1 MQPAMAMTE
10 QEKHQ
15 FFELQ
20 RDVRVLK
27 EDFEDMV
34 KVVTKYRDNQ
44 EATDKKINSILTLVR
59 GIAIGLAIGGVLF
72 GLVKLPDLVQ
82 FFTK

>member
-1 MQPAMAMTE
+1 MQPVIAMT
-10 QEKHQ
+10 QEERQQ
-15 FFELQ
+15 FFEVQ

-27 EDFEDMV
+27 EEV
-34 KVVTKYRDNQ
+34 RKYRENQ

-59 GIAIGLAIGGVLF
+59 GIAIGLAMGGILF
-72 GLVKLPDLVQ
+72 GVVKLPELLQ

>member
-1 MQPAMAMTE
+1 MAMTE